1 MKASVQDAPMT
12 GVPEALSD
20 DGLYFYET
28 CVESDG
34 SCVVRVDGPG
44 SVLDYVFSSREGA
57 AGWIEIHGRACDLAG
72 YEVLRSARSTH
83 RWALANSVALPEG
96 RAERLA
102 VAGGVV
108 C

>member
-1 MKASVQDAPMT
+1 MRDAPMT
-12 GVPEALSD
+12 SVPEALSD

-28 CVESDG
+28 CVEPDG

-44 SVLDYVFSSREGA
+44 SVLDYVFPGSASA
-57 AGWIEIHGRACDLAG
+57 ASWMAIHGRARDLAG
-72 YEVLRSARSTH
+72 YAVLRSARSTH